1 MMSFPTIA
9 HCIKSYTMIRYN
21 YLCINEVDMI
31 NEVVSVKMPVKEKI
45 RILKNHFEPENA
57 TGREARLSLVT
68 DRKSTR
74 LNSSHSSQSRM
85 PSSA

>member
-1 MMSFPTIA
+1 
-9 HCIKSYTMIRYN
+9 
-21 YLCINEVDMI
+21 MI

-68 DRKSTR
+68 FMVMNLTDSMCVMK
-74 LNSSHSSQSRM
+74 
-85 PSSA
+85 

>member
-1 MMSFPTIA
+1 MSFPTIA

-45 RILKNHFEPENA
+45 RILKNHLNRRMLPGEKRGFHLLQAFMVMN
-57 TGREARLSLVT
+57 LT
-68 DRKSTR
+68 DSMCVMK
-74 LNSSHSSQSRM
+74 
-85 PSSA
+85 